1 MCKYAKYSWFNYVY
15 LHKVSD
21 DGIQKKPGI
30 FISRLLPGGL
40 ADSTGLLSVGDEVLE
55 VNNISL
61 EGTFMLFVQ
70 V

>member
-1 MCKYAKYSWFNYVY
+1 MVTVY
-15 LHKVSD
+15 HVNQVSD

-61 EGTFMLFVQ
+61 EGEIIDIECHSYFNS
-70 V
+70 